1 MFGRRTMQLPSCY
14 LFQKLSA
21 PQMDSLAAITF
32 EEQYQKGKWLFQKDQ
47 EADKLYLVKKGAV
60 ELLIKVQD
68 TIEIPIA
75 IMRPNNGCVG
85 ISALV
90 DPFRYTLSARCA
102 DDCRLLAI
110 KREDLQ
116 DLMCKDH
123 ELGCTMMKNLA
134 QKLLA
139 RLVETRKELKIHF
152 LNLVRAAS
160 F

>member
-1 MFGRRTMQLPSCY
+1 MESI
-14 LFQKLSA
+14 
-21 PQMDSLAAITF
+21 AAIAF
-32 EEQYQKGKWLFQKDQ
+32 EEQFQQGKWLFQKDQ

-90 DPFRYTLSARCA
+90 DPFRYTLSARCTE
-102 DDCRLLAI
+102 DSNLVVI
-110 KREDLQ
+110 KRDDLQ
-116 DLMCKDH
+116 ALICKDH
-123 ELGCTMMKNLA
+123 ELGCVMMNNLA

-139 RLVETRKELKIHF
+139 RLTENREELKIHF

>member
-1 MFGRRTMQLPSCY
+1 
-14 LFQKLSA
+14 
-21 PQMDSLAAITF
+21 MDSIAAIAF
-32 EEQYQKGKWLFQKDQ
+32 EEQFQQGKWLFQKDQ

-60 ELLIKVQD
+60 ELLMKVQD

-90 DPFRYTLSARCA
+90 DPFRYTLSARCTENSN
-102 DDCRLLAI
+102 LIVI

-116 DLMCKDH
+116 ALMCKNH
-123 ELGCTMMKNLA
+123 ELGCFMMNNLA

-139 RLVETRKELKIHF
+139 RLTENREELKIHF
-152 LNLVRAAS
+152 LNLVRSAS

>member
-1 MFGRRTMQLPSCY
+1 MQLPSCY

-21 PQMDSLAAITF
+21 SQMDSLSAITF
-32 EEQYQKGKWLFQKDQ
+32 EEQFQKGQWLFHKDQ

-68 TIEIPIA
+68 TIEIPVA

-90 DPFRYTLSARCA
+90 DPFRYTLSARCTE
-102 DDCRLLAI
+102 DSTLLVI
-110 KREDLQ
+110 KREDLHA
-116 DLMCKDH
+116 LMCKDH
-123 ELGCTMMKNLA
+123 ELGCFIMNNLA
-134 QKLLA
+134 QQLLA
-139 RLVETRKELKIHF
+139 RLTENREELKIHF

>member
-1 MFGRRTMQLPSCY
+1 MQLPSCY

-21 PQMDSLAAITF
+21 PQMDSLAAITS
-32 EEQYQKGKWLFQKDQ
+32 EEHYQKGKWLFHKDE

-75 IMRPNNGCVG
+75 LMRPNNGCVG
-85 ISALV
+85 ISSLV
-90 DPFRYTLSARCA
+90 DPFRYTLSARCTE
-102 DDCRLLAI
+102 DSTLLVI

-116 DLMCKDH
+116 ALMCKDH
-123 ELGCTMMKNLA
+123 ELGCFMMNNLA

-139 RLVETRKELKIHF
+139 RLTENREELKIHF